1 MHPFCSWGNA
11 LESTT
16 SGVCTASSSVTIL
29 RRTCG
34 AFSWNCNFTSI
45 IAVISLLSVD
55 DFELVRIFLS
65 RLFALDLFC
74 CKINDYISESGAISC
89 SNVRCV
95 FFLRHEFS
103 WVCLALVCTLQFC
116 TCTGATE
123 QMCKYLQRLLP
134 STITPI
140 PIAKD
145 VEAYSNAIVEEK
157 IIMFMQWKRNETEIC
172 WPIEDVEHHDNK
184 RKNILWQFKW
194 LCPPLRHRDVPIK
207 TYDDLPSYWKII
219 VQTTSFDN

>member
-1 MHPFCSWGNA
+1 M
-11 LESTT
+11 
-16 SGVCTASSSVTIL
+16 IL
-29 RRTCG
+29 NWLG
-34 AFSWNCNFTSI
+34 FF
-45 IAVISLLSVD
+45 
-55 DFELVRIFLS
+55 FP

-95 FFLRHEFS
+95 FFSASRVFLGYVLPLYVHYSFVLIPERRNRCAS
-103 WVCLALVCTLQFC
+103 N
-116 TCTGATE
+116 
-123 QMCKYLQRLLP
+123 LQRLATVDDP
-134 STITPI
+134 RPI

-194 LCPPLRHRDVPIK
+194 LCPPLQTPGRPNKNVRRSSELLKNYRSNNVIWQLGNPIRK
-207 TYDDLPSYWKII
+207 TIKLSSPR
-219 VQTTSFDN
+219 FDNWWIIWLLKNIFMIIRKKECEEEITKWGSVV